1 MENVPIFLKALLK
14 EMDMHRSF
22 SDTFDTIYIGGG
34 TPSVLTADHLE
45 IILNHIFRLFTINS
59 GAEITIEVN
68 PADLYTDYLKSLQRL
83 GFNRLNI
90 GIQSF
95 DDHILSFLGRRHDK
109 KQAVSSIN
117 SAIETG
123 FDNIGLDLI
132 YGIPGQNISLWLNT
146 LRQAL
151 LFNPS
156 HLSCYQL
163 TIETDSPLGIR
174 YQKKDFTMPCED
186 DQYDFFMKT
195 SEFLEEAGYIHY
207 EVSNFAKDMSLA
219 SRHNQKYWDHSPYF
233 GLGPSAHSFDG
244 RKRWWNYQSIS
255 EYIVALEK
263 DNLPVESSETLS
275 EEQLKLET
283 LFLGLRTKRGIHL
296 PSFSQLYHHEL
307 LSEGKMILS
316 RLELAK
322 LIEIK
327 DGYLRPTRAGLAV
340 ADSLALI

>member
-1 MENVPIFLKALLK
+1 
-14 EMDMHRSF
+14 MDLHHPF
-22 SDTFDTIYIGGG
+22 SHIFDTIYIGGG
-34 TPSVLTADHLE
+34 TPSVLTADQLE
-45 IILNHIFRLFTINS
+45 IILNHIFRLFTIIS

-68 PADLYTDYLKSLQRL
+68 PADLYTDYLKSLQHL

-117 SAIETG
+117 AAFEAG

-132 YGIPGQNISLWLNT
+132 YGIPGQNLSLWLDT

-163 TIETDSPLGIR
+163 TIEKDSPLGIR
-174 YQKKDFTMPCED
+174 YQEKEFTLLCED
-186 DQYDFFMKT
+186 DQYDFFMNT
-195 SEFLEEAGYIHY
+195 SEFLEDHGYIHY
-207 EVSNFAKDMSLA
+207 EVSNFSKEMTLA
-219 SRHNQKYWDHSPYF
+219 SRHNQKYWDHTHYL

-244 RKRWWNYQSIS
+244 RKRWWNHQSTS
-255 EYIVALEK
+255 KYIEILEK
-263 DNLPVESSETLS
+263 NNLPIESSETLK
-275 EEQLKLET
+275 EEQLKLEA

-296 PSFSQLYHHEL
+296 PSFSQQYQDGF
-307 LSEGKMILS
+307 LSEKNTMLS
-316 RLELAK
+316 RMEETG
-322 LIEIK
+322 LIKIK
-327 DGYLRPTRAGLAV
+327 DGYLRPTKTGMAL